1 MFQDAIKGEIMSDE
15 TNDVTEEVIEAP
27 VEDAPKASAKNKAVK
42 AEASV
47 EADVVVD
54 EVAQDSSVEDVQEA
68 VADYSAESDGS
79 LKFTPS
85 SVITAISSSSTTF
98 TFTAVNSFTAGQS
111 VLIQNCIPAA
121 YNGTWTLA
129 TASSSGFT
137 VTNSANPGVG
147 TIFGTA
153 TAATSAPQ
161 VFNTATAFN
170 MWNPWITAQNGDP
183 IGYNTNINQKD
194 WAGAI
199 VFQNGQ
205 YNTTQR
211 GF

>member
-1 MFQDAIKGEIMSDE
+1 MSDE
-15 TNDVTEEVIEAP
+15 IKETKNDEGAPKKTPKSEKTVAAKAEAP
-27 VEDAPKASAKNKAVK
+27 VVEDVVAQDV
-42 AEASV
+42 SV
-47 EADVVVD
+47 EA
-54 EVAQDSSVEDVQEA
+54 VQEA

-85 SVITAISSSSTTF
+85 SAITAISSNSTTF

-111 VLIQNCIPAA
+111 VLVQNCIPAA
-121 YNGTWTLA
+121 YNGTWVLA

-137 VTNSANPGVG
+137 VTNNANPGAG
-147 TIFGTA
+147 TTFGTA

-170 MWNPWITAQNGDP
+170 MWSPWITAQNGDQ
-183 IGYNTNINQKD
+183 IGYNTNVNQKD